1 MARRRCSQHSSLL
14 LCRCRCRCGVPSEFA
29 ADAAQTAPS
38 LSLPSPASPLPQVG
52 LDCSSDRKC
61 CSVERKKR
69 NQIINTRQARA
80 VRQAAPLR
88 LSLFPSH
95 LQASLC
101 SAHCAACSHHTATAA
116 FIYTLMGKIIDTL
129 WNGVA
134 KWSLLFLWTI
144 VRAR

>member
-14 LCRCRCRCGVPSEFA
+14 LPPLPLWPAKRICSRCS
-29 ADAAQTAPS
+29 AD
-38 LSLPSPASPLPQVG
+38 SPLTLTPFPCQPLPLVG
-52 LDCSSDRKC
+52 LDSSSDRKC

-88 LSLFPSH
+88 LSLFPSL

-101 SAHCAACSHHTATAA
+101 SAHRAACSHLLLPPQQLPHLY
-116 FIYTLMGKIIDTL
+116 IYILMGKIIDTL
-129 WNGVA
+129 
-134 KWSLLFLWTI
+134 
-144 VRAR
+144 